1 MLFRSGKTYRRS
13 NDDYGSYGRPKSLR
27 EKRQYG
33 NKVRKGWSNFNDYDD
48 APRENQSRKQ
58 MPAEDRGEW

>member
-1 MLFRSGKTYRRS
+1 MGKTYRRS
-13 NDDYGSYGRPKSLR
+13 NDDYGSSYGRPKSLR

-33 NKVRKGWSNFNDYDD
+33 NKVRKGWSNVSDYDD
-48 APRENQSRKQ
+48 APREYQSRKQ